1 MNTLK
6 RIDPRR
12 PFTITADGLK
22 RMTLGVTGVAG
33 ALQFSVPGDAH
44 RDQPKPR
51 RNTSS
56 WWPRTR
62 TVAHSMITP
71 ARR

>member
-22 RMTLGVTGVAG
+22 RMTLVRRW
-33 ALQFSVPGDAH
+33 SDAN
-44 RDQPKPR
+44 D
-51 RNTSS
+51 N
-56 WWPRTR
+56 
-62 TVAHSMITP
+62 A
-71 ARR
+71 